1 MTTILKGSCLAIYLL
16 ALAGFVID
24 LPAGIAS
31 PVRYAALILLGAH
44 MVEVPVA
51 LKSIRLYRG
60 PLWVSILLTVL
71 FGFVHWMPLARNRR
85 ENRAPE
91 RA

>member
-1 MTTILKGSCLAIYLL
+1 MTTLLKGSCLAIYLL
-16 ALAGFVID
+16 ALAGLVVEI
-24 LPAGIAS
+24 PASVAA

-44 MVEVPVA
+44 MVEVLVA
-51 LKSIRLYRG
+51 FKTIRLYRG

-71 FGFVHWMPLARNRR
+71 FGFLHWMPLARNGR